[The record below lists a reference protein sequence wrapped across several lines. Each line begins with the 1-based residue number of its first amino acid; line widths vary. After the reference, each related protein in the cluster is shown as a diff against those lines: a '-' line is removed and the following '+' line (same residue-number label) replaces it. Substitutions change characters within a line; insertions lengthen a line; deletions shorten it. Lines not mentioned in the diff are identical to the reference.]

1 LLITPIYA
9 KVSRRTGMTK
19 LQQTTI
25 KLILLMSFV
34 AFVLMFLQAPIPQ
47 SVEYHRFVD
56 DRTILGIANF
66 YNVIS
71 NLPFLLVGIYALTLL
86 KNNRLAI
93 NHNIK
98 YLYFV
103 MSFGVVM
110 VFFGSSYFHLEVNHK
125 TLFFDRLPMVIVFM
139 SLFSIV
145 ISEFIDLKV
154 GKKLFPV
161 LLALG
166 LTSIIYWIIG
176 ELYGVGDLRLYALVQ
191 FLPMLIIP
199 IILLNF
205 KSQSNNTKPYWYL
218 LAGYLLAKVFEYFDA
233 QVFTLLDVISGHS
246 IKHIVAALGL
256 LIFYLLKLRK

>member
-1 LLITPIYA
+1 MT
-9 KVSRRTGMTK
+9 MTK
-19 LQQTTI
+19 TQQTTI
-25 KLILLMSFV
+25 KLILLMSFA

-47 SVEYHRFVD
+47 SVEYSSFVD

-66 YNVIS
+66 YNVVS
-71 NLPFLLVGIYALTLL
+71 NLPFLLVGVYALVLL
-86 KNNRLAI
+86 KNDRLAI

-98 YLYFV
+98 YLYYV

-110 VFFGSSYFHLEVNHK
+110 VFFGSSYFHLDVNNK
-125 TLFFDRLPMVIVFM
+125 TLFFDRLPMVIIFM

-166 LTSIIYWIIG
+166 LISIVYWIIG
-176 ELYGVGDLRLYALVQ
+176 ELSGVGDLRLYVLVQ

-199 IILLNF
+199 IILFSF
-205 KSQSNNTKPYWYL
+205 KSQSNDAKPYWYL
-218 LAGYLLAKVFEYFDA
+218 LAGYLLAKAFEYFDV
-233 QVFTLLDVISGHS
+233 QVFTLLDAISGHS

-256 LIFYLLKLRK
+256 LIFYFLKCK